1 MTLIVIGSFLHQRY
15 RRRKKWELIEANY
28 KLEQSEHELA
38 KAKVKQQELEL
49 KNVQQK
55 LEHSRKETTDI
66 AVFVQSRDELL
77 DKIRAQIKEG
87 SKMEGPELL
96 THLKKINAFI
106 KQYQMGNN
114 VDSSIIQ
121 VIDEKNKEFLE
132 KLMERHPD
140 LTPGEKHL
148 ALLLRVNF
156 STKDVAVLTGTTPKT
171 INMNR
176 YRLRKSLGLDSET
189 DLIEYLQSI

>member
-1 MTLIVIGSFLHQRY
+1 
-15 RRRKKWELIEANY
+15 
-28 KLEQSEHELA
+28 
-38 KAKVKQQELEL
+38 
-49 KNVQQK
+49 
-55 LEHSRKETTDI
+55 
-66 AVFVQSRDELL
+66 
-77 DKIRAQIKEG
+77 
-87 SKMEGPELL
+87 
-96 THLKKINAFI
+96 
-106 KQYQMGNN
+106 MGNN